1 MAYPYSYNNLR
12 NLQLGNQALQA
23 NRDRLAQASQPQSNS
38 PLGLPNT
45 PSPGWI
51 RMQQQKALQDAQG
64 RGTQPNWRNLDGSV
78 ATPEQIRD
86 MFGNDLEQ
94 NPNIPTGE
102 QNINWDRIFN
112 PANKAKRRQEF
123 ENEFN
128 KIGDDDME
136 MENFMNEMEDKSLR
150 LPNPQE
156 RDNIR
161 RSGNPFSNWKM
172 HGDGNPF
179 ATPTDEEMNRYKNN
193 QDQFLNKMRHPL
205 NRAKDYILGR

>member
-1 MAYPYSYNNLR
+1 M
-12 NLQLGNQALQA
+12 
-23 NRDRLAQASQPQSNS
+23 
-38 PLGLPNT
+38 
-45 PSPGWI
+45 
-51 RMQQQKALQDAQG
+51 
-64 RGTQPNWRNLDGSV
+64 
-78 ATPEQIRD
+78 
-86 MFGNDLEQ
+86 
-94 NPNIPTGE
+94 PTL
-102 QNINWDRIFN
+102 
-112 PANKAKRRQEF
+112 

-161 RSGNPFSNWKM
+161 RSGNPFSNWKI

-179 ATPTDEEMNRYKNN
+179 ATPSDEEMNRYKNN